1 MMDIKQRL
9 SDILKLN
16 LPKEYTSVSYAL
28 MVDGEIVAADALGND
43 GSKEKNPAT
52 IRHTYNVCSISKIF
66 CTVAVMKLVEQGK
79 VELDRPICEYLP
91 QFTML
96 DPRYRQITVR
106 HCLNHASGLPG
117 TQWKHFSA
125 THVGELDNEA
135 YYQEV
140 YDYLAKSH
148 LKADPGQYSVYC
160 NDGFTLAEML
170 VAKVSGIP
178 FGQFCQ
184 TLITDPIGAESTRV
198 STTINPDYP
207 LIREGQKPAEH
218 FYLQGCGGFTT
229 TMIDL
234 CKFGNLFLTE
244 NEVISEESK
253 AEMRKMQ
260 GVTFLEEDTSSTRF
274 GLGWDNVI
282 YEDPEFDLGEHVQLK
297 GGNSFQFSSKL
308 FVIPK
313 YNAVLTISQT
323 HDCKLDE
330 SQEILRLFAVYML
343 EEKGISLY
351 KKYQPIPQELI
362 DRFDGTYLVPSAVY
376 NTHFFGTDLT
386 LTNDNLEGKSQ
397 AAYKNLKFDGKDFWD
412 EHGERHFFRE
422 TEKGKFFF
430 STFRNKV
437 IPSMM
442 KAEPHPALSDCW
454 EKRVGKRYLAVDL
467 SEQDMVSAEMMNG
480 FTLGKLPKIEG
491 VLVASFSSLPEG
503 DVYSNFEGCVV
514 PCDDNTAQG
523 FLMTPANGSRD
534 LIDPYFVEIDGVEHC
549 YVASYLYR
557 DEQALEDYAG
567 QSFETLPESKYNCV
581 YRLTSKLEK
590 LPEVPKGRRLVVLN
604 KQMAPIYDS
613 QSTKEQEYK
622 PVEEGYINFI

>member
-1 MMDIKQRL
+1 
-9 SDILKLN
+9 
-16 LPKEYTSVSYAL
+16 
-28 MVDGEIVAADALGND
+28 
-43 GSKEKNPAT
+43 
-52 IRHTYNVCSISKIF
+52 
-66 CTVAVMKLVEQGK
+66 
-79 VELDRPICEYLP
+79 
-91 QFTML
+91 
-96 DPRYRQITVR
+96 
-106 HCLNHASGLPG
+106 
-117 TQWKHFSA
+117 
-125 THVGELDNEA
+125 
-135 YYQEV
+135 
-140 YDYLAKSH
+140 
-148 LKADPGQYSVYC
+148 
-160 NDGFTLAEML
+160 ML

-323 HDCKLDE
+323 DDCKLDE
-330 SQEILRLFAVYML
+330 VKEILRLFALYML
-343 EEKGISLY
+343 EQKGVNIY
-351 KKYQPIPQELI
+351 RKYQLVPQELI
-362 DRFDGTYLVPSAVY
+362 DRFNGTYLLPGSIC

-386 LTNDNLEGKSQ
+386 ITIDNLEGKSK
-397 AAYKNLKFDGKDFWD
+397 ASYKNLKFDGTDFRD
-412 EHGERHFFRE
+412 ERGERYFFRE
-422 TEKGKFFF
+422 AKQGKFFF
-430 STFRNKV
+430 STFRVKV

-454 EKRVGKRYLAVDL
+454 EKRVGKRYLAIDL

-480 FTLGKLPKIEG
+480 FTLGKLPNIEG
-491 VLVASFSSLPEG
+491 VLVASFSSLPDR
-503 DVYSNFEGCVV
+503 DVDSNFEGCVV
-514 PCDDNTAQG
+514 PCDDNTARG
-523 FLMTPANGSRD
+523 FLMTPSNGSRD